1 MSEAAHSGGAAQP
14 ASPGGSAPPAGVLPD
29 GVLRVVLADDEEL
42 GRAHLNAYINA
53 INRDSGGVDA
63 VIKVVGLCADGRAAV
78 DTVIAQRPDVLFL
91 DVSMPDLDGFGVVAE
106 LAAKVPHHLPQIVF
120 VTAHDAHAV
129 RAFDMNALD
138 FIRKPLSRER
148 FAQAIARARTAM
160 AQRRQGEQHAQL
172 IAWIAANGAPGA
184 LNAAPGTVVPLPV
197 PAHAPAAPTA
207 QPKLHEAE
215 PHSTRLSSKLAAPA
229 ALAGGTAY
237 TELTRRARLSGGHE
251 NAMPPGHLLHEYRI
265 ERVLGA
271 GGFGMTYLAHD
282 TNLNAQVAIKEY
294 LPRDLAARS
303 PAAPDVRPRDADS
316 GERYQRGLE
325 RFLLESRTLAAFR
338 HPHIVRVNRFF
349 EAHGTA
355 YMVMDY
361 ELGEGLHTWMKK
373 RIATGEGAPD
383 EKSLVRMF
391 VPLLQGVEQVHK
403 AGFLHR
409 DIKPAN
415 IYIRDRDGSLVLLDF
430 GAARQTSAMAEGGM
444 TSIFSPGYSPFEQY
458 HRFGPQGP
466 WSDLYAMG
474 SVLYWF
480 VTGQRPVDAAARM
493 QNDPQKPA
501 AQLAKGKYSA
511 AFLQAIDWALTLDE
525 KNRPQTVDEF
535 LPVIAGEAGAMGWLK
550 KKFGRS
556 ALGTRSGDAG

>member
-1 MSEAAHSGGAAQP
+1 MSEAVQGGGAQP
-14 ASPGGSAPPAGVLPD
+14 DA
-29 GVLRVVLADDEEL
+29 VLRVVLADDEEL

-53 INRDSGGVDA
+53 INRDSGGPDT

-91 DVSMPDLDGFGVVAE
+91 DISMPDLDGFGVVAE

-148 FAQAIARARTAM
+148 FAQAIARARSAM

-172 IAWIAANGAPGA
+172 MAWIAANGGTGGAGAGGAPGA
-184 LNAAPGTVVPLPV
+184 AA
-197 PAHAPAAPTA
+197 AHAVAPAPPVAPPA
-207 QPKLHEAE
+207 RDEAE
-215 PHSTRLSSKLAAPA
+215 PLSTRLSSRLAPPA
-229 ALAGGTAY
+229 ALAGATAY
-237 TELTRRARLSGGHE
+237 AELTRRARLSGAHE
-251 NAMPPGHLLHEYRI
+251 NAMPPGYMLHEYRI

-271 GGFGMTYLAHD
+271 GGFGMTYLAYD
-282 TNLNAQVAIKEY
+282 TNLNAQVAVKEY
-294 LPRDLAARS
+294 LPRDLTARS
-303 PAAPDVRPRDADS
+303 AAAPDVRPRDAES
-316 GERYQRGLE
+316 NERYQRGLE

-349 EAHGTA
+349 EANGTA
-355 YMVMDY
+355 CMVMDY

-373 RIATGEGAPD
+373 RIATGAGAPD
-383 EKSLVRMF
+383 EKALVRMF
-391 VPLLQGVEQVHK
+391 VPLLQGVDQVHK

-409 DIKPAN
+409 DIKPPN

-430 GAARQTSAMAEGGM
+430 GAARQTSAMADGGM

-493 QNDPQKPA
+493 NDDPQKPA
-501 AQLAKGKYSA
+501 AQVAKGKYSA

-525 KNRPQTVDEF
+525 KSRPQTVDEF
-535 LPVIAGEAGAMGWLK
+535 LPVIAGEMGAMGWLK

-556 ALGTRSGDAG
+556 ALGPRTGDAG

>member
-1 MSEAAHSGGAAQP
+1 MSEAAQGGGGP
-14 ASPGGSAPPAGVLPD
+14 NPGTPPG

-53 INRDSGGVDA
+53 INRDGGGPDA
-63 VIKVVGLCADGRAAV
+63 VIQVVGLCADGRAAV

-106 LAAKVPHHLPQIVF
+106 LAARVPHHLPQIVF

-148 FAQAIARARTAM
+148 FAQALVRARTAI

-172 IAWIAANGAPGA
+172 LAWMAAIGKAADGAGGA
-184 LNAAPGTVVPLPV
+184 GGADGAGAGAGAGTGAAPVAAAGAVLRPLRD
-197 PAHAPAAPTA
+197 AS
-207 QPKLHEAE
+207 EA
-215 PHSTRLSSKLAAPA
+215 HSTRLSSNLAAPA
-229 ALAGGTAY
+229 LAPLEPAY
-237 TELTRRARLSGGHE
+237 AELTRRARLSGGLD
-251 NAMPPGHLLHEYRI
+251 NALPAGYMLHEYRI

-271 GGFGMTYLAHD
+271 GGFGVTYLAHD
-282 TNLNAQVAIKEY
+282 TNLNAPVALKEY
-294 LPRDLAARS
+294 LPRDLAARG
-303 PAAPDVRPRDADS
+303 PGAPTVQPRDADS
-316 GERYQRGLE
+316 HERYQRGLE

-338 HPHIVRVNRFF
+338 HPHIVRVKRFF
-349 EAHGTA
+349 EAHGSA
-355 YMVMDY
+355 CMVMDY

-373 RIATGEGAPD
+373 RTASGAGAPD

-391 VPLLQGVEQVHK
+391 VPLLQGLEQVHQ

-409 DIKPAN
+409 DIKPSN
-415 IYIRDRDGSLVLLDF
+415 IYLRDSDGSLVLLDF
-430 GAARQTSAMAEGGM
+430 GAARRTSAMAEGGI
-444 TSIFSPGYSPFEQY
+444 TSIFSPGYSPIEQY

-480 VTGQRPVDAAARM
+480 VTGQRPVDAVARM

-501 AQLAKGKYSA
+501 AQVAKGKYSA

-525 KNRPQTVDEF
+525 KSRPQTVDTF
-535 LPVIAGEAGAMGWLK
+535 LPVIAGEVGALGWLRK
-550 KKFGRS
+550 TFGRS
-556 ALGTRSGDAG
+556 ALGVRTGDKG

>member
-1 MSEAAHSGGAAQP
+1 MSQSGSSDGAAPAAVPPAQSGGGAQP
-14 ASPGGSAPPAGVLPD
+14 GPPHN

-53 INRDSGGVDA
+53 INRDSGGPDA

-78 DTVIAQRPDVLFL
+78 DAVIAQRPDVLFL

-148 FAQAIARARTAM
+148 FVQAIARARGAI
-160 AQRRQGEQHAQL
+160 AQRRQGEQHEQL
-172 IAWIAANGAPGA
+172 VAWIAANKVPRAMDAVPGA
-184 LNAAPGTVVPLPV
+184 G
-197 PAHAPAAPTA
+197 HAPPQTA
-207 QPKLHEAE
+207 QRMRDDVEAR
-215 PHSTRLSSKLAAPA
+215 STRLSSKLASPG
-229 ALAGGTAY
+229 ALAGDTAY
-237 TELTRRARLSGGHE
+237 AELTRRARLSGSHE
-251 NAMPPGHLLHEYRI
+251 NAMPPGHMLHEYRI

-271 GGFGMTYLAHD
+271 GGFGMTYLAYD

-294 LPRDLAARS
+294 LPRDLSVRTLV
-303 PAAPDVRPRDADS
+303 APDVRPRDTGS
-316 GERYQRGLE
+316 IERYQRGLE

-355 YMVMDY
+355 CMVMDY
-361 ELGEGLHTWMKK
+361 ELGEGLHTWVKK
-373 RIATGEGAPD
+373 RIARGESAPD
-383 EKSLVRMF
+383 EKALVRMF
-391 VPLLQGVEQVHK
+391 VPLLQGLEQVHK

-493 QNDPQKPA
+493 QDDPQKPA

-525 KNRPQTVDEF
+525 KSRPQTVDEF

-550 KKFGRS
+550 KKLGRS
-556 ALGTRSGDAG
+556 ALGTRNGDAG